1 LENGVQFSEA
11 SQTLPEPW
19 PKPCSPAGRGRAEL
33 SGVASSL
40 RLGWHRWLPLTNMM
54 NRFDRITAILLQL
67 QARRVVSG
75 PALAE
80 RFGVSLRTIYRDLR
94 TLELAGVP
102 LFGEA
107 GVGYSLAEGYRL
119 PPVLF
124 TREEATA
131 LLTAEKLAA
140 RLTDAPTARLTSAA
154 MDKLRAVLRQPD
166 RDHLESLTP
175 HIQVL
180 GPLSQPG
187 QPSTYQQLVV
197 AIATQQVARLS
208 YQAAPSAAPAVREVE
223 PIGLY
228 LSQHWHMVAYCRLR
242 QAFRNFRLDRIRELT
257 ISGEVFAPRPET
269 LHHYW
274 ATEAARSGR
283 KKVVLRFHAAVMQPE
298 AAQRLHDTKHQYG
311 WVSEQPGADGR
322 LEMTLLVGSLPYL
335 AAWLLP
341 HAGAVAVVEPPAL
354 RQHLRELAQRAH
366 DFFGQPG

>member
-1 LENGVQFSEA
+1 
-11 SQTLPEPW
+11 
-19 PKPCSPAGRGRAEL
+19 
-33 SGVASSL
+33 
-40 RLGWHRWLPLTNMM
+40 MM

-124 TREEATA
+124 TRAEATA

-140 RLTDAPTARLTSAA
+140 RLTDAPTAQLTSAA
-154 MDKLRAVLRQPD
+154 MDKLRAVLRPPD
-166 RDHLESLTP
+166 RDHLAALTP

-180 GPLSQPG
+180 GPGGWPG
-187 QPSTYQQLVV
+187 PPGSYQQLVAAV
-197 AIATQQVARLS
+197 ATRQVARLR
-208 YQAAPSAAPAVREVE
+208 YQAAPSTAPSVREVE

-228 LSQHWHMVAYCRLR
+228 LSQHWHVVAYCRLR
-242 QAFRNFRLDRIRELT
+242 QAFRNFRLDRIKELT
-257 ISGEVFAPRPET
+257 ISDEVFAARPET

-274 ATEAARSGR
+274 AAEAARSGR
-283 KKVVLRFHAAVMQPE
+283 EKVVLRLGAAGLPE
-298 AAQRLHDTKHQYG
+298 ATQRLHDTKHQYG
-311 WVSEQPGADGR
+311 WVSEQPQPDGS

-366 DFFGQPG
+366 AFFGQPG

>member
-1 LENGVQFSEA
+1 
-11 SQTLPEPW
+11 
-19 PKPCSPAGRGRAEL
+19 
-33 SGVASSL
+33 
-40 RLGWHRWLPLTNMM
+40 M

-107 GVGYSLAEGYRL
+107 GVGYSLTEGYRL

-140 RLTDAPTARLTSAA
+140 RLTDTPTARLTGAA
-154 MDKLRAVLRQPD
+154 MDKLRAVLRPLD
-166 RDHLESLTP
+166 RDHLETLAP

-180 GPLSQPG
+180 GPVGRPG
-187 QPSTYQQLVV
+187 HPSSYQQLVA
-197 AIATQQVARLS
+197 AIATQQVTRLH
-208 YQAAPSAAPAVREVE
+208 YQAAASNAPTTREVE

-228 LSQHWHMVAYCRLR
+228 LGQHWHVVAYCRLR
-242 QAFRNFRLDRIRELT
+242 QCFRNFRLDRIKELIIT
-257 ISGEVFAPRPET
+257 SEVFAARPET
-269 LHHYW
+269 LRHYW
-274 ATEAARSGR
+274 AAEAARSGR
-283 KKVVLRFHAAVMQPE
+283 EKVVLRFQMAAWLPE
-298 AAQRLHDTKHQYG
+298 AAQRLQDTKHQYG
-311 WVSEQPGADGR
+311 WVSEHPQPDGS

-341 HAGAVAVVEPPAL
+341 HAGTVAVVAPPAL

-366 DFFGQPG
+366 EFFGPPG

>member
-1 LENGVQFSEA
+1 
-11 SQTLPEPW
+11 
-19 PKPCSPAGRGRAEL
+19 
-33 SGVASSL
+33 
-40 RLGWHRWLPLTNMM
+40 M

-140 RLTDAPTARLTSAA
+140 RLTDAPTARLTGAA
-154 MDKLRAVLRQPD
+154 MDKLRAVLRPPD
-166 RDHLESLTP
+166 RDHLETLTP
-175 HIQVL
+175 RIQVL
-180 GPLSQPG
+180 GPAGQPG
-187 QPSTYQQLVV
+187 PPSTYQQLVV
-197 AIATQQVARLS
+197 AIASQQVASLH
-208 YQAAPSAAPAVREVE
+208 YQAAVRDAPTTREIE

-228 LSQHWHMVAYCRLR
+228 LSQYWHVVAYCRLR
-242 QAFRNFRLDRIRELT
+242 QGFRNFRLDRIKSLI
-257 ISGEVFAPRPET
+257 ISSEVFAARPET
-269 LHHYW
+269 LQHYW
-274 ATEAARSGR
+274 AAEASRSGR
-283 KKVVLRFHAAVMQPE
+283 EKVVLHWQPAAGAPE
-298 AAQRLHDTKHQYG
+298 ATQRLHDTKRQYG
-311 WVSEQPGADGR
+311 WVSEQTLPDNR

-354 RQHLRELAQRAH
+354 REHLRELAQRAH
-366 DFFGQPG
+366 NFFG

>member
-1 LENGVQFSEA
+1 
-11 SQTLPEPW
+11 
-19 PKPCSPAGRGRAEL
+19 
-33 SGVASSL
+33 
-40 RLGWHRWLPLTNMM
+40 M

-140 RLTDAPTARLTSAA
+140 SLTDAPTAQLTSAA
-154 MDKLRAVLRQPD
+154 MDKLRAVLRPPD
-166 RDHLESLTP
+166 RDHLAALTP

-180 GPLSQPG
+180 GPVG
-187 QPSTYQQLVV
+187 QPSHSSVYQQLVA
-197 AIATQQVARLS
+197 AIATQQVARLR
-208 YQAAPSAAPAVREVE
+208 YQAAASDVPVAREIE

-228 LSQHWHMVAYCRLR
+228 LSQHWHAVAYCRLR
-242 QAFRNFRLDRIRELT
+242 QAFRNFRLDRIQELAIT
-257 ISGEVFAPRPET
+257 GEVFAARPET

-274 ATEAARSGR
+274 AAEAARSGR
-283 KKVVLRFHAAVMQPE
+283 EKVILRFQPAALPPE

-311 WVSEQPGADGR
+311 WVSEQPQADGS

-341 HAGAVAVVEPPAL
+341 HAGAVTVVEPPAL
-354 RQHLRELAQRAH
+354 REHLCELAQRAH
-366 DFFGQPG
+366 HFFWQPG

>member
-1 LENGVQFSEA
+1 
-11 SQTLPEPW
+11 
-19 PKPCSPAGRGRAEL
+19 
-33 SGVASSL
+33 
-40 RLGWHRWLPLTNMM
+40 M

-124 TREEATA
+124 TRAEATA

-140 RLTDAPTARLTSAA
+140 RLTDAPTAQLARAA
-154 MDKLRAVLRQPD
+154 MDKLRAVLRPPD
-166 RDHLESLTP
+166 RDHLETLTP

-180 GPLSQPG
+180 GLVGRPG
-187 QPSTYQQLVV
+187 SSGVYQQLVA
-197 AIATQQVARLS
+197 AIATQQVARLR
-208 YQAAPSAAPAVREVE
+208 YQAAASAAPATREVE

-228 LSQHWHMVAYCRLR
+228 LSQHWHVVAYCRLR
-242 QAFRNFRLDRIRELT
+242 QAFRNFRLDRIQELT
-257 ISGEVFAPRPET
+257 ITGAVFAARPET
-269 LHHYW
+269 LSHYW
-274 ATEAARSGR
+274 AAEAARNGR
-283 KKVVLRFHAAVMQPE
+283 EKVTLRFQTAALPPE

-311 WVSEQPGADGR
+311 WVSEQPEPDGR
-322 LEMTLLVGSLPYL
+322 LEMTLLIGSLSYL

-354 RQHLRELAQRAH
+354 REHLRELAQRAH
-366 DFFGQPG
+366 DSFCQPG

>member
-1 LENGVQFSEA
+1 
-11 SQTLPEPW
+11 
-19 PKPCSPAGRGRAEL
+19 
-33 SGVASSL
+33 
-40 RLGWHRWLPLTNMM
+40 M

-140 RLTDAPTARLTSAA
+140 RLTDAPTAKLTGAA
-154 MDKLRAVLRQPD
+154 MNKLRAVLRPAD
-166 RDHLESLTP
+166 RDHLETLRP

-180 GPLSQPG
+180 GPAGPG
-187 QPSTYQQLVV
+187 GPPSTYQQLVA
-197 AIATQQVARLS
+197 AIATQQVASLR
-208 YQAAPSAAPAVREVE
+208 YQAAAHDAPTMREVE

-228 LSQHWHMVAYCRLR
+228 LSQHWHVVAYCRLR
-242 QAFRNFRLDRIRELT
+242 QAFRNFRLDRIKVLT
-257 ISGEVFAPRPET
+257 ITNEVFAARPET

-274 ATEAARSGR
+274 AAEATRSGR
-283 KKVVLRFHAAVMQPE
+283 EKVVLCFELSAAPPE
-298 AAQRLHDTKHQYG
+298 TTQRLHDTKHQYG
-311 WVSEQPGADGR
+311 WVSEQPQPDGS

-341 HAGAVAVVEPPAL
+341 HAGTVAAVEPPAL
-354 RQHLRELAQRAH
+354 REHLRELAQRAH
-366 DFFGQPG
+366 SFFG

>member
-1 LENGVQFSEA
+1 
-11 SQTLPEPW
+11 
-19 PKPCSPAGRGRAEL
+19 
-33 SGVASSL
+33 
-40 RLGWHRWLPLTNMM
+40 MM

-124 TREEATA
+124 TRAEATA

-140 RLTDAPTARLTSAA
+140 RLTDAPTAQLTSAA
-154 MDKLRAVLRQPD
+154 MDKLRAVLRPPD
-166 RDHLESLTP
+166 RDHLAALTP
-175 HIQVL
+175 YIQVL
-180 GPLSQPG
+180 GPAGPPG
-187 QPSTYQQLVV
+187 PPSGYQQLVM
-197 AIATQQVARLS
+197 AIATQQVARLR
-208 YQAAPSAAPAVREVE
+208 YQAAASGAPTTREVE

-228 LSQHWHMVAYCRLR
+228 LSQHWHVVAYCRLR
-242 QAFRNFRLDRIRELT
+242 QAFRNFRLDRIKALT
-257 ISGEVFAPRPET
+257 ISSEVFAARPET
-269 LHHYW
+269 LQHYW
-274 ATEAARSGR
+274 AAEAARSGR
-283 KKVVLRFHAAVMQPE
+283 EKVVLHFQVSAMLPE

-311 WVSEQPGADGR
+311 WVSEQPRPDGR

-354 RQHLRELAQRAH
+354 RTHLRELAQRAH